1 MGGVVKVFSELNI
14 SPGKYTDEHCLEKDN
29 DRINLMEKKSTD
41 SIKQRRKSLRA
52 QRKGFADTIE
62 EKEGTVYGAGLF

>member
-1 MGGVVKVFSELNI
+1 MKVFSELNI
-14 SPGKYTDEHCLEKDN
+14 SPGKYTDEHFLENDN
-29 DRINLMEKKSTD
+29 DQINLMERTSID

-62 EKEGTVYGAGLF
+62 EKEGTIYGAGLF

>member
-1 MGGVVKVFSELNI
+1 MKVFSELNI
-14 SPGKYTDEHCLEKDN
+14 SPGKYTDKHYLEKDN
-29 DRINLMEKKSTD
+29 DRINLMERKSTD
-41 SIKQRRKSLRA
+41 SIKQRYKSLRA

>member
-1 MGGVVKVFSELNI
+1 MKVFSELNI
-14 SPGKYTDEHCLEKDN
+14 SPGKYTDKHCLEKDN
-29 DRINLMEKKSTD
+29 DRINLMERKSTD
-41 SIKQRRKSLRA
+41 AIKQRCKCLRA